1 MLIMVKSKNDEGGEK
16 INLAPLFTFDFIESK
31 VGVEVI
37 LKDFL
42 EIALDIYMVK

>member
-1 MLIMVKSKNDEGGEK
+1 MKEEKK

-31 VGVEVI
+31 VGIEVI

>member
-31 VGVEVI
+31 VGIEVI
-37 LKDFL
+37 LKIFRNS
-42 EIALDIYMVK
+42 A

>member
-16 INLAPLFTFDFIESK
+16 DKFSSSFTFDFIESK

-37 LKDFL
+37 LKDF
-42 EIALDIYMVK
+42 